1 LYCTL
6 KGQKKNDAGKRLTKA
21 SSRLPFTRFSLKI
34 KKNKSVFPCSSILGF
49 LTQFHEIGFI
59 SSNNVYTQNK
69 EISYLSFSSLLNV
82 FKKVVYHTRRF
93 FEMVNVKVVENGVQ
107 AKDTIEQFLRE
118 GFTKDE
124 VYLLA
129 HHQDR
134 SEDLTA
140 ATNTNNIGLSEQGVF
155 DAIANVFRSRGDELR
170 AKMRSLGLSQ
180 PEAERYE
187 EELDHG
193 KVIVVASKVA

>member
-1 LYCTL
+1 
-6 KGQKKNDAGKRLTKA
+6 
-21 SSRLPFTRFSLKI
+21 
-34 KKNKSVFPCSSILGF
+34 
-49 LTQFHEIGFI
+49 
-59 SSNNVYTQNK
+59 
-69 EISYLSFSSLLNV
+69 
-82 FKKVVYHTRRF
+82 
-93 FEMVNVKVVENGVQ
+93 MVNVKVVENGVQ

-155 DAIANVFRSRGDELR
+155 DAIANVFRSRGTSFVP
-170 AKMRSLGLSQ
+170 KCV
-180 PEAERYE
+180 
-187 EELDHG
+187 H
-193 KVIVVASKVA
+193 